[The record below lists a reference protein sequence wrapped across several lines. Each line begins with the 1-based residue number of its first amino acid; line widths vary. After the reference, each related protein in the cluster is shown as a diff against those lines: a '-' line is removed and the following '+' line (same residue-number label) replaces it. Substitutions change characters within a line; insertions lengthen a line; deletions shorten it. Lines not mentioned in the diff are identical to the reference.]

1 MITVRQVKHLGT
13 TLLQRTAGIEARTR
27 APECCAAGG
36 RFTSLDAVSLH
47 EYRRKRH
54 RDRTPEPWPSD
65 DEPAGSAGDEAGGI
79 FVVQEHHARRKHFDL
94 RLERDGVLVSWAVP
108 KGLPLDPAVNHLAV
122 HTEDH
127 PLAYAEFEGEIP
139 AGEYGGGRMWIHDK
153 GRYECVKWSDK
164 DVKFRLHG
172 RKLRGGW
179 ALFRTDGDTWMIHR
193 EREPLPTSL
202 LPMLTGGSGMPADD
216 DGWAYEMKWDG
227 QRVLAFVDGVRAK
240 LQSRTGRDITA
251 TYPELA
257 PLGRALP
264 GTAVLDGEVVVFVS
278 GRPDFGALQHR
289 MNSSPGE
296 ASRLM
301 QAYPATYLIFDVLF
315 LDGRSLVDLPFA
327 ERREILGGL
336 ELAGPSWLTPPT
348 FTDAGGQAVL
358 SASLEQGLEGIVA
371 KRLSSRYLPGVRS
384 PDWRK
389 IKHAKHQEVVI
400 GGWRPGQ
407 GNRSGRIGSLL
418 VGVQT
423 DDGLAYA
430 GRVGTGFDEKT
441 LDDLYARLEPLATKT
456 NPFTNAVPREHLRD
470 ARWVR
475 PELVAEVIYGSWT
488 ADDRLRH
495 TTYRGL
501 RPDIDPKQVRRAE

>member
-1 MITVRQVKHLGT
+1 VPGDLHRADLRQVRRSHYVG
-13 TLLQRTAGIEARTR
+13 
-27 APECCAAGG
+27 P
-36 RFTSLDAVSLH
+36 VSLH
-47 EYRRKRH
+47 AYRRKRN
-54 RDRTPEPWPSD
+54 RERTPEPWPSD
-65 DEPAGSAGDEAGGI
+65 AELDGSPGDPGGGL
-79 FVVQEHHARRKHFDL
+79 FVVQEHHARRKHYDL
-94 RLERDGVLVSWAVP
+94 RLERDGVLVSWAIP

-139 AGEYGGGRMWIHDK
+139 AGEYGGGRMRIYDT
-153 GRYECVKWSDK
+153 GRYECSKWSDS
-164 DVKFRLHG
+164 DVKFALHG
-172 RKLRGGW
+172 RKLRGRW

-193 EREPLPTSL
+193 EREPLPATM
-202 LPMLTGGSGMPADD
+202 LPMLAGGTGMPPGD

-227 QRVLAFVDGVRAK
+227 QRVLAFVDGVRAR

-257 PLGRALP
+257 PLGRALAP
-264 GTAVLDGEVVVFVS
+264 RSAVLDGEVVVFVS

-289 MNSSPGE
+289 MNSSPTE

-301 QAYPATYLIFDVLF
+301 DTYPATYLIFDVLF
-315 LDGRSLVDLPFA
+315 LDGRPLVDLPFA
-327 ERREILGGL
+327 ERRDILTGL
-336 ELAGPSWLTPPT
+336 NLSGPSWLTPPT
-348 FTDAGGQAVL
+348 FVDAGGDAVL
-358 SASLEQGLEGIVA
+358 AASLQQGLEGVVA
-371 KRLSSRYLPGVRS
+371 KRLASRYRPGTRS

-407 GNRSGRIGSLL
+407 GSRSGRIGSLL

-430 GRVGTGFDEKT
+430 GRVGAGFDERT
-441 LDDLYARLEPLATKT
+441 LDTLATRLAPLATT
-456 NPFTNAVPREHLRD
+456 VNPFTNDVPREHLRD

-475 PELVAEVIYGSWT
+475 PELVAEVTYGSWT
-488 ADDRLRH
+488 SDNRLRH
-495 TTYRGL
+495 ATYRGL
-501 RPDIDPKQVRRAE
+501 RPDVDPKQVRRAE